1 MVCQQLHLKMS
12 DDTASINYSNY
23 SVNIL
28 GQCALV
34 LRTQNAHF
42 AVAIGV
48 FDFLVWL
55 DHIFFLHIS
64 CCTCIEHYC
73 DQHILPMYLIFV
85 WLRPSAKNCNAQSKY
100 IASDFNG
107 LLLFGILIAKKLV
120 YTYRLAHFKHIRAWN
135 RKPFCAKLKFSA
147 VCIINFAHFVFIW
160 ILLLKSH
167 CQCNSSS
174 SIRFVRLNGTLYDTN
189 ELLFSR
195 WPGLV
200 HNIFPSFDH
209 KLHLNRNTL

>member
-1 MVCQQLHLKMS
+1 MCARAPNAKC
-12 DDTASINYSNY
+12 TFCCGNRCFRF
-23 SVNIL
+23 L
-28 GQCALV
+28 GVTRSYIFL
-34 LRTQNAHF
+34 AHF
-42 AVAIGV
+42 MLHMHWTLLRSTHTPNVP
-48 FDFLVWL
+48 DFCLAATL
-55 DHIFFLHIS
+55 CKKLQRS
-64 CCTCIEHYC
+64 IEIYC
-73 DQHILPMYLIFV
+73 FGFQ
-85 WLRPSAKNCNAQSKY
+85 WT
-100 IASDFNG
+100 
-107 LLLFGILIAKKLV
+107 LLFGILIAKKLV

-167 CQCNSSS
+167 CKCNSSS

-209 KLHLNRNTL
+209 KLHLNRNML